1 MDSAGSVGKARGNVQ
16 FRPCF
21 CCNDTQKW
29 GKTKILGGYP
39 KKEGMGPLASYPEK
53 NDTNC
58 LFTAINFYQAVV
70 FTADDQ

>member
-1 MDSAGSVGKARGNVQ
+1 MIEWIRRVVSAKARGNVQ

-39 KKEGMGPLASYPEK
+39 KKEGMGPLASYP
-53 NDTNC
+53 
-58 LFTAINFYQAVV
+58 
-70 FTADDQ
+70 